1 MFEGSL
7 DEWSQKLKDGTQ
19 QQIEEFQHEMELE
32 SEVTLE
38 TEVEIDYKNQLHQI
52 NDVETQ
58 AHLNEKI

>member
-32 SEVTLE
+32 SDVTLE

-52 NDVETQ
+52 NDAETQ

>member
-32 SEVTLE
+32 SDITLE
-38 TEVEIDYKNQLHQI
+38 TEVDFDYKNQLHQI
-52 NDVETQ
+52 NDAETQ